1 MNVWS
6 DQYASLQNPRLYPV
20 LTGFNANIDR
30 IIPVTPSLLCDFR
43 KQKKFS
49 SILNRLQ
56 HSMRYCSADEMV
68 IHDPAVFSE
77 ISSYFSNTG
86 TFALGGQ
93 AGIAA
98 LQMRRIGIAPVTCA
112 VPGAGP
118 RTEDFA
124 SACRCSSSH
133 FSGSGETSRQNSFN
147 FRIFTGSYTV
157 GRRSCT
163 RNNRFIVSPAH
174 DPRTVVITIDRQ
186 DSFLNQIRSCR
197 RAFLSGY
204 QFLEKK
210 EDFITAASQ
219 ALAIRRVNPLM
230 RTHMECVSG
239 VNSRVISMIIE
250 HIFPHMDSIGLNELE
265 LGEYMR
271 SFDPKSISGSPLSPV
286 SMVRDAVACAHAT
299 GVQRIHVHTFG
310 YYILILAP
318 GSGEPVLS
326 RNALL
331 FAAQKVAGEA
341 GGGNQVMSCEGLN
354 AYEKIL
360 AAFGPVRTPGIFTV
374 EDQIVVFVPTLIS
387 QGVKKTTGFGDILSS
402 TAFVA
407 DPF

>member
-1 MNVWS
+1 M
-6 DQYASLQNPRLYPV
+6 
-20 LTGFNANIDR
+20 TGFNANIDR
-30 IIPVTPSLLCDFR
+30 IIRVTPSLLRAFR

-49 SILNRLQ
+49 SILNRLE
-56 HSMRYCSADEMV
+56 HAMRYCSADEMV
-68 IHDPAVFSE
+68 IHDPAAFSE

-86 TFALGGQ
+86 SFALGGQ

-98 LQMRRIGIAPVTCA
+98 LQMRRLGIASVICA
-112 VPGAGP
+112 VPGAGS
-118 RTEDFA
+118 RTRTLLQHADVLPLTFPEAGRQPDRIHLIFE
-124 SACRCSSSH
+124 
-133 FSGSGETSRQNSFN
+133 FSPGLVPLAEG
-147 FRIFTGSYTV
+147 V
-157 GRRSCT
+157 VP

-174 DPRTVVITIDRQ
+174 DPHTVMIPINRQ
-186 DSFLNQIRSCR
+186 ESFLDQIRSCQ

-219 ALAIRRVNPLM
+219 ALAVRRVNPLM
-230 RTHMECVSG
+230 RIHTECVSG

-250 HIFPHMDSIGLNELE
+250 HILPHMDSIGLNERE
-265 LGEYMR
+265 LGEFTK
-271 SFDPKSISGSPLSPV
+271 SFDLGSISGSPSSPV
-286 SMVRDAVACAHAT
+286 SMVRDALACARAT

-318 GSGEPVLS
+318 GTGEPVS
-326 RNALL
+326 SQNALL

-341 GGGNQVMSCEGLN
+341 GRGDQVLSHEGLM
-354 AYEKIL
+354 AYEKLL
-360 AAFGPVRTPGIFTV
+360 AAFGPDETLGIFTV
-374 EDQIVVFVPTLIS
+374 GDHIVVFVPSLIS
-387 QGVKKTTGFGDILSS
+387 QDVKKTTGLGDILSS

>member
-118 RTEDFA
+118 RTRTLLQHAGVLPLTFPEAGKHPDRIHLIFE
-124 SACRCSSSH
+124 
-133 FSGSGETSRQNSFN
+133 FSPGLIPLAEG
-147 FRIFTGSYTV
+147 V
-157 GRRSCT
+157 VP

-360 AAFGPVRTPGIFTV
+360 AAFGPVETPGIFTV